1 MTTACSC
8 NYGLGNSKSIGCQ
21 PIMSV
26 THGLIFVPTYT
37 STGTLNKINLST
49 AQLDQAEFEALT
61 ANASRYLR
69 WRPVVSQ
76 PFEEVELTRADS
88 KYDSYPSGR
97 SYFVH
102 SGSKTFKAK
111 LINAGPGM
119 IRFFDS
125 ARCEQVSVY
134 IVDINGAL
142 VGNTSEEGYLRP
154 FKVVKYSID
163 AVQIHATDDKN
174 SACVLRFEFDPTEE
188 DADVGLVAANEM
200 SYDIKLLTGLYDVK
214 VLFKDVTA
222 IDFIADI
229 RTFYGTA
236 LNPNRVTGLDI
247 GDFVLTNTYTG
258 LASAITTVNEDSYT
272 PGIYYFSFNVP
283 LPSGDK
289 FVLSVDTPQAGY
301 DFTLMGATILTIP

>member
-37 STGTLNKINLST
+37 STGTLNKINLSS

-102 SGSKTFKAK
+102 SGPKTFKAK
-111 LINAGPGM
+111 LIKAGPGM
-119 IRFFDS
+119 INFFDS

-142 VGNTSEEGYLRP
+142 VGNTSEAGYLRP
-154 FKVVKYSID
+154 FKILKESID
-163 AVQIHATDDKN
+163 AIQMNATDDK
-174 SACVLRFEFDPTEE
+174 SASCVLRFEFDSTEE
-188 DADVGLVAANEM
+188 DSDVGLIEANEM
-200 SYDIKLLTGLYDVK
+200 SYDVKLLTGLYDVK
-214 VLFKDVTA
+214 AVFSSITSTGFV
-222 IDFIADI
+222 ADI

-236 LNPNRVTGLDI
+236 LNPNRVTGMLV
-247 GDFVLTNTYTG
+247 GDFTLHNRATG
-258 LASAITTVNEDSYT
+258 VAITITSVTESTIT
-272 PGIYYFSFNVP
+272 PGVYT
-283 LPSGDK
+283 
-289 FVLSVDTPQAGY
+289 FVIPTNATKLLKLNATLTGY
-301 DFTLMGATILTIP
+301 DFNIMSTQILETPA